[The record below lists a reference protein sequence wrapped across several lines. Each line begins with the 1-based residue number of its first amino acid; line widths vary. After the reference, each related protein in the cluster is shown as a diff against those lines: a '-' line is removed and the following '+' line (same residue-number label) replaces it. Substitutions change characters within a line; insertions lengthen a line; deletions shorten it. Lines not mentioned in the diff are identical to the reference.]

1 MIAVIIQ
8 RKFSQQ
14 KIYNFIY
21 CLLLFVSVYCL
32 YLEIKSTM
40 KTNLPSIFKA
50 FQRSDEYFEILN
62 NPLHSRKY
70 LFNQLLYI
78 IIFSCLYGI
87 IMGSYNGALQSLV
100 TGIKIPCLILLS
112 LIICFP
118 ALYVVQSM
126 IGSTMNIWQMG
137 NIIFAGFF
145 VFSTIALSFAPIVI
159 FFMITSDSY
168 SFLKL
173 LHVSIFTF
181 SGIFAVKTIING
193 LKYSCETKN
202 IYPKLGM
209 NIFKIWVFILA
220 FVSSQLAWNLRPFV
234 GSRDMS
240 FELFRKHEGNFYVAV
255 IHSALSLLNP
265 EESKQEKKAIQET
278 NADSTLNKNYVERR

>member
-1 MIAVIIQ
+1 
-8 RKFSQQ
+8 
-14 KIYNFIY
+14 
-21 CLLLFVSVYCL
+21 
-32 YLEIKSTM
+32 M

-70 LFNQLLYI
+70 LLNQLLYI
-78 IIFSCLYGI
+78 IIFSFLYGI

-234 GSRDMS
+234 GSREMS

-255 IHSALSLLNP
+255 IHSTASLFKP
-265 EESKQEKKAIQET
+265 EVSKQENKTSQET
-278 NADSTLNKNYVERR
+278 QADSISNKNYVERR